1 VRYLAKRRR
10 LPDRRRGYTQKAVV
24 GGHKVFL
31 RTGEYQ
37 DGTLGEIFIDM
48 HKEGAAFRSLM
59 NSFAIAISIGLQHG
73 VPLEKFVDQFLFSRF
88 EPNGI
93 IMGNDRIKM
102 ATSIIDYIFRELAIN
117 YLGRHELAHVSEEDL
132 RHDAMHNHQ
141 VEPEYTEE
149 EEVSVARGME
159 WRSALEV
166 DDLPI
171 PPSAGPRVVV
181 RRKQPGPDGVVRD
194 VRIAAVVQAK
204 ALGYEGDA
212 CQECGAMTMV
222 RNGSCLKC
230 VSCGSTSG
238 CS

>member
-1 VRYLAKRRR
+1 
-10 LPDRRRGYTQKAVV
+10 
-24 GGHKVFL
+24 
-31 RTGEYQ
+31 
-37 DGTLGEIFIDM
+37 M

-93 IMGNDRIKM
+93 VMGNERIKM

-117 YLGRHELAHVSEEDL
+117 YLGRDELAHVSAEDL
-132 RHDAMHNHQ
+132 RHDTLGTAD
-141 VEPEYTEE
+141 EPDYIEE
-149 EEVSVARGME
+149 RSFLRPLMIMDKPIDIDGYDPSSEDEEPAPPR
-159 WRSALEV
+159 
-166 DDLPI
+166 DDRP
-171 PPSAGPRVVV
+171 
-181 RRKQPGPDGVVRD
+181 QVRD
-194 VRIAAVVQAK
+194 VRIQAVLDAR
-204 ALGYEGDA
+204 ARGYEGDA
-212 CQECGAMTMV
+212 CDECGALTMV